1 MADDHVG
8 LSVYIHLPYCS
19 QKCPYCDFNVHIVKT
34 IPESAYVAALER
46 EIVFAASESPW
57 NGRSIATVFFG
68 GGTPSM
74 FSPESIATVLGALAT
89 RFGLD
94 TDCEV
99 NLEANPDE
107 LAAAA
112 EFAGDLRS
120 AGVTRLSL
128 GVQSF
133 DADILAT
140 LGRSHG
146 PQTIDIALDAVF
158 GAGFASV
165 SCDLIFAVPGQSRAG
180 WTADLERAT
189 AAGFSHVST
198 YNLTYEQGTPLTGLR
213 DAGRIE
219 QVDDSIER
227 ELYECALEHF
237 ARTEFVQYEVSSFA
251 KPSQRCRHNQAY
263 WQWKDFLGIGAGAHG
278 FARGDGESFGRRYE
292 NLRQP
297 AAYMSADDGCWAAW
311 EESLDL
317 AAAVKELMLTG
328 LRRIDGVA
336 IASLHEVLGADAL
349 THYPRLGQLEAA
361 GLLAIGGDSI
371 RLTHDGLLVADSV
384 IESLVIG

>member
-1 MADDHVG
+1 MADDRVG

-19 QKCPYCDFNVHIVKT
+19 LKCPYCDFNVHIVKT
-34 IPESAYVAALER
+34 IPETAYVAALKR
-46 EIVFAASESPW
+46 EIGFASSETAWS
-57 NGRSIATVFFG
+57 GRSIATVFFG

-74 FSPESIATVLGALAT
+74 FAPESIASVLGVLSD

-94 TDCEV
+94 PDCEV

-107 LAAAA
+107 LAATVD
-112 EFAGDLRS
+112 FAGDLRS
-120 AGVTRLSL
+120 AGVTRLSV

-133 DADILAT
+133 DADVLAT

-146 PQTIDIALDAVF
+146 PQTIDTALDAVF

-165 SCDLIFAVPGQSRAG
+165 SYDLIFAVPGQSRAG
-180 WTADLERAT
+180 WSADLERAT
-189 AAGFSHVST
+189 AAGFDHVST

-213 DAGRIE
+213 DAGRIT
-219 QVDDSIER
+219 QVADSIER

-237 ARTEFVQYEVSSFA
+237 ARKGFEQYEVSSFA
-251 KPSQRCRHNQAY
+251 RPSHRCRHNQAY
-263 WQWKDFLGIGAGAHG
+263 WQWNDFLGVGAGAHG
-278 FARGDGESFGRRYE
+278 FTRSDGDGFGRRYE

-297 AAYMSADDGCWAAW
+297 AAYMSADDGHWAAW
-311 EESLDL
+311 QESLDL

-328 LRRIDGVA
+328 LRKIDGVG
-336 IASLHEVLGADAL
+336 IATLRDVLGEDAL

-361 GLLAIGGDSI
+361 GLIAGDGESI

-384 IESLVIG
+384 IESLVID